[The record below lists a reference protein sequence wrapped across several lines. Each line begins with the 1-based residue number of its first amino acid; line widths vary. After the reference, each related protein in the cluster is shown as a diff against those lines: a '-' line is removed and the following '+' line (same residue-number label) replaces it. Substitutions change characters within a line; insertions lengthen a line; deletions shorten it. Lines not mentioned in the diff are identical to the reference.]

1 MRAALFPA
9 GTLSGRDSEL
19 TLLAGLVAELCKGH
33 PGRAVLIEGEPG
45 IGKSA
50 LVQVAA
56 AAAADQGCQV
66 FWGSGDEL
74 GQAPPLLPF
83 LDALAVR
90 TRSVNP
96 RQTMIAGLL
105 RGEVL
110 PDRAADVP
118 AVLAEQLLALIA
130 DECEL
135 RPVILVVDDLQWAD
149 EATVALWGR
158 LARLAGQVPLLL
170 AGMMRPVPRRD
181 DLLALRR
188 AVRDEDRIRLA
199 PLPEAAVSGLVT
211 NLAGGRPGG
220 KLLQL
225 AAGAAGNP
233 LYVTELLAALR
244 RSSSLAVSDAGI
256 AEVTGSSAPG
266 SLAAAIADRLGF
278 VTRAA
283 FEMLRAAA
291 LLGVE
296 FTAAELAVVAGRSVT
311 DLLPLLDEAA
321 AAGVLTESGPGLTF
335 RHPLIR
341 AALYE
346 GMPRSVRTARHR
358 EAGRGLAEAGASP
371 DQVARQLLRAAAEA
385 AGRADPMDQWMLSWL
400 SETADSL
407 VTQAPA
413 AAAGLLRW
421 ALDSTRP
428 GDRGR
433 FTSLL
438 ADALYRVGDL
448 EEAEQVAA
456 GALRRTTD
464 PDLLVSLHWTLT
476 QCEMNRPGPRTA
488 FPALDGALA
497 TPGLAPR
504 HRARLLVL
512 AARAHCSVGNTD
524 EASRLA
530 ASALELTA
538 ADDDSWAEAWAL
550 HVLTLVT
557 PATEVLPIFDRA
569 LAVTEADPSL
579 ADLSLLL
586 QLNLSVVLG
595 TLDRFDEAFTAARR
609 VRKRAAEV
617 GTVIRAT
624 QAHSMLSQLLFWTG
638 RWDEALTEIASAP
651 GQFKEP
657 AAMCCDDGIAAVI
670 SFHRGDS
677 SAARRYLADADVH
690 ITKIGRRTV
699 PQLAVARSLSCE
711 YTGAVPEALAALTEV
726 FAGTTEGLEAED
738 LFPDAVRLAVEAG
751 DLATARNLADQAA
764 ALAAG
769 SEIPHRLATAAY
781 CRAVLNHDGPALVTA
796 AERYEAARRPV
807 PAARAL
813 EAAAT
818 ELLDA
823 GDRAAARDAL
833 TRAVSIHSSLGATA
847 DVSQL
852 LARFRARGVRLGP
865 RSRHRRAADGWDSLT
880 PTEAKVA
887 ALVQDGLSNPEIA
900 EREFLSPRT
909 VATHVSHILA
919 KLGVRT
925 RAEIARESALHAP
938 PPE

>member
-96 RQTMIAGLL
+96 RQNMIAGLL

-118 AVLAEQLLALIA
+118 AVLAEQLLALVA

-170 AGMMRPVPRRD
+170 AGMMRPVPQRD

-199 PLPEAAVSGLVT
+199 PLPEAAVSGLVA

-233 LYVTELLAALR
+233 LYVTELVAALR
-244 RSSSLAVSDAGI
+244 RSSSLAVSDGGI

-413 AAAGLLRW
+413 VAAGLLRW

-456 GALRRTTD
+456 GALGRTTD

-476 QCEMNRPGPRTA
+476 QCEMNRPGPRSA
-488 FPALDGALA
+488 FPALDEALA

-524 EASRLA
+524 EASQLA
-530 ASALELTA
+530 ASALELTE

-557 PATEVLPIFDRA
+557 TR
-569 LAVTEADPSL
+569 
-579 ADLSLLL
+579 
-586 QLNLSVVLG
+586 
-595 TLDRFDEAFTAARR
+595 
-609 VRKRAAEV
+609 
-617 GTVIRAT
+617 
-624 QAHSMLSQLLFWTG
+624 
-638 RWDEALTEIASAP
+638 
-651 GQFKEP
+651 
-657 AAMCCDDGIAAVI
+657 
-670 SFHRGDS
+670 HRGT
-677 SAARRYLADADVH
+677 AD
-690 ITKIGRRTV
+690 IR
-699 PQLAVARSLSCE
+699 P
-711 YTGAVPEALAALTEV
+711 GA
-726 FAGTTEGLEAED
+726 G
-738 LFPDAVRLAVEAG
+738 G
-751 DLATARNLADQAA
+751 DR
-764 ALAAG
+764 G
-769 SEIPHRLATAAY
+769 
-781 CRAVLNHDGPALVTA
+781 
-796 AERYEAARRPV
+796 RPV
-807 PAARAL
+807 P
-813 EAAAT
+813 
-818 ELLDA
+818 
-823 GDRAAARDAL
+823 G
-833 TRAVSIHSSLGATA
+833 
-847 DVSQL
+847 
-852 LARFRARGVRLGP
+852 
-865 RSRHRRAADGWDSLT
+865 
-880 PTEAKVA
+880 
-887 ALVQDGLSNPEIA
+887 
-900 EREFLSPRT
+900 
-909 VATHVSHILA
+909 
-919 KLGVRT
+919 
-925 RAEIARESALHAP
+925 
-938 PPE
+938 